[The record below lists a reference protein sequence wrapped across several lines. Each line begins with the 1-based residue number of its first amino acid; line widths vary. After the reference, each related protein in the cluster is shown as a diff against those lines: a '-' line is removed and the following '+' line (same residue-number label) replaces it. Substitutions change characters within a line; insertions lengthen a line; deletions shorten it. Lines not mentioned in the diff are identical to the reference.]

1 MPLVPRRESHKVGRI
16 TLYSCLS
23 LLIVLI
29 TGTGLSCAVSLIKV
43 KVEQRALG
51 YPRQ

>member
-1 MPLVPRRESHKVGRI
+1 MGRI

-29 TGTGLSCAVSLIKV
+29 TGTGLSCAVNLIKV
-43 KVEQRALG
+43 KGEQRALRL
-51 YPRQ
+51 PQAMSDN